1 MNSES
6 DIAIIPALSG
16 YRSHDTHE
24 LEITT
29 DYAPVIL
36 DFVKRGQVLEDL
48 KDFRIVFPLA
58 EVVSARLFDGDVY
71 RRFQQDPDPAAYP
84 RD

>member
-29 DYAPVIL
+29 DYVPVIL
-36 DFVKRGQVLEDL
+36 DFVKRVQVLEDL
-48 KDFRIVFPLA
+48 RDFRIVFPLA
-58 EVVSARLFDGDVY
+58 EVVSARLFDEDVY
-71 RRFQQDPDPAAYP
+71 QRFQQNRDQAA
-84 RD
+84 